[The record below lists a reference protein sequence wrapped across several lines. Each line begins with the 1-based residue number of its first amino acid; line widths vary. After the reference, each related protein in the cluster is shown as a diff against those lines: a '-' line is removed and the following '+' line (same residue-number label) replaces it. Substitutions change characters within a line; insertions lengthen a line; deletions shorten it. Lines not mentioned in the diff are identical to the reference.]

1 VRLRTLDGE
10 LVRGKL
16 TTEYPLSTDGFPVLI
31 VKGEPYGPEDA
42 DFYLESATTIE
53 RKQLAKGGYN
63 LERWSE
69 HGEDPEFMNEE
80 FKDDESLDEES
91 ESRDSENGDSEDDK

>member
-1 VRLRTLDGE
+1 MRLRTLDGE

-16 TTEYPLSTDGFPVLI
+16 TTEYPMSTDGIPVLI

-53 RKQLAKGGYN
+53 RKQLAKAGYN

-69 HGEDPEFMNEE
+69 HGEDQGFVDED
-80 FKDDESLDEES
+80 FKDEE
-91 ESRDSENGDSEDDK
+91 DSGEEPEDDDS

>member
-1 VRLRTLDGE
+1 MRLRTLDGE

-16 TTEYPLSTDGFPVLI
+16 TTEYPMSTDGSPVLI

-53 RKQLAKGGYN
+53 RKQLAKGGYS
-63 LERWSE
+63 LLRWSE
-69 HGEDPEFMNEE
+69 HDEDQKFMDEE

-91 ESRDSENGDSEDDK
+91 DGLDSENGDSEDDK

>member
-1 VRLRTLDGE
+1 MRLRTLDGE

-31 VKGEPYGPEDA
+31 VKGEPYGPEEA

-53 RKQLAKGGYN
+53 RKQLAKGGYT
-63 LERWSE
+63 LPRWSE
-69 HGEDPEFMNEE
+69 HNEGQ
-80 FKDDESLDEES
+80 DSLDEDFKDE
-91 ESRDSENGDSEDDK
+91 EDLGEEPEENDEV

>member
-1 VRLRTLDGE
+1 MRLRTLNGE

-16 TTEYPLSTDGFPVLI
+16 TTEYPLSTDGSPVLI

-63 LERWSE
+63 LARWSE
-69 HGEDPEFMNEE
+69 HGEDSNFIDEE
-80 FKDDESLDEES
+80 FKDEEDPG
-91 ESRDSENGDSEDDK
+91 EEPEEDDSENGDSERP

>member
-1 VRLRTLDGE
+1 MRLRTLDGE

-63 LERWSE
+63 LAPWSE
-69 HGEDPEFMNEE
+69 HEEDQHFMDDDFKDEEDPGEE
-80 FKDDESLDEES
+80 PEDD
-91 ESRDSENGDSEDDK
+91 DSENGG

>member
-1 VRLRTLDGE
+1 MRLRTLDGE

-16 TTEYPLSTDGFPVLI
+16 TTEYPMSTDGIPVLI

-53 RKQLAKGGYN
+53 RKQLAKGGQPGA
-63 LERWSE
+63 LGE
-69 HGEDPEFMNEE
+69 HGEDQNFVDED
-80 FKDDESLDEES
+80 FKDEEDSGEEPEDDDS
-91 ESRDSENGDSEDDK
+91 ESAE

>member
-1 VRLRTLDGE
+1 MRLRTLDGE

-16 TTEYPLSTDGFPVLI
+16 TTEYPMSTDGSPVLI

-63 LERWSE
+63 LARWSE
-69 HGEDPEFMNEE
+69 HGEDSNFI
-80 FKDDESLDEES
+80 DEELKD
-91 ESRDSENGDSEDDK
+91 EEDPGEEPEEDDSENGDSERP

>member
-1 VRLRTLDGE
+1 MRLRTLDGE

-16 TTEYPLSTDGFPVLI
+16 TTEFPMSTDGIPVLI

-42 DFYLESATTIE
+42 DFYLESASTIE
-53 RKQLAKGGYN
+53 WKQLAKGGYK

-69 HGEDPEFMNEE
+69 HGEDQNFVDED
-80 FKDDESLDEES
+80 FKDEEDS
-91 ESRDSENGDSEDDK
+91 GEEPEEDDSENAE